1 MKTYKEFLEQVSG
14 TDTPAD
20 NRKFDIAV
28 KSIGKQKNL
37 TPQQKINALSQAAKL
52 RVNETEGDA
61 NPSVNGNP
69 VVFRGKPM
77 SMNQAEIKGLERLN
91 KLKKENPKEYNRR
104 TEK

>member
-37 TPQQKINALSQAAKL
+37 TSQQKINALSQAAKL
-52 RVNETEGDA
+52 RVSEAHGDA
-61 NPSVNGNP
+61 NPSVDGNP
-69 VVFRGKPM
+69 VMFRGKPM
-77 SMNQAEIKGLERLN
+77 SMNQAEIKGLGS
-91 KLKKENPKEYNRR
+91 KI
-104 TEK
+104 

>member
-37 TPQQKINALSQAAKL
+37 TSQQKINALSQAAKL
-52 RVNETEGDA
+52 RVSEAHGDA
-61 NPSVNGNP
+61 NPSVDGNP
-69 VVFRGKPM
+69 VMFRGKPM
-77 SMNQAEIKGLERLN
+77 SMNQAEIKGLGRLN
-91 KLKKENPKEYNRR
+91 KLKKDNPKEYNKV

>member
-52 RVNETEGDA
+52 RVSD
-61 NPSVNGNP
+61 
-69 VVFRGKPM
+69 
-77 SMNQAEIKGLERLN
+77 
-91 KLKKENPKEYNRR
+91 
-104 TEK
+104 

>member
-1 MKTYKEFLEQVSG
+1 MKTYKEFIEQVSG

-37 TPQQKINALSQAAKL
+37 TSQQKINALSQAAKL
-52 RVNETEGDA
+52 RVSEAHGDA
-61 NPSVNGNP
+61 NPSVDGNP
-69 VVFRGKPM
+69 VMFRGKPM
-77 SMNQAEIKGLERLN
+77 SMNQAEIKGLGRLN
-91 KLKKENPKEYNRR
+91 KLKKENPKEYNKV